1 MTGFKE
7 QEYNNDFDLG
17 VWKQIFK
24 YMKKYKKYLIM
35 LGFIMVSVAGIDIIF
50 PLMTRRAID
59 NYVVPGNIDG
69 LGRFAI
75 IYGVLII
82 IQVINVWAFIALAG
96 KVEMGIQYDIRKLGF
111 KKLQELSFTY
121 YDKTP
126 TGWIM
131 ARMTSDVRR
140 LGETISWGLVD
151 SAWGLTFMSGIAV
164 VLLILNF
171 KLALITL
178 TVVPILAMLSIYF
191 QKKIL
196 KAYRDVRKINSQIT
210 GSFSEG
216 ISGAKTTKTL
226 VREEENLNEFKDLTG
241 NMRLVSIRAA
251 IFSALF
257 LPIVLTLGSI
267 GTGLALWFGG
277 KGVLTDTISYGT
289 LVAFLSYTALFFE
302 PVRELARVFAELQAA
317 QASAERVLSLVEME
331 PTIKDRED
339 VIEKYGDILHAKD
352 ENWEDIK
359 GDIEYRNVTF
369 KYESGEKVL
378 DNFNL
383 NIRAGET
390 IALVGETGSG
400 KSTIVNLA
408 CRFYEPSEG
417 EVLID
422 GIDYRERSLP
432 WLHSNIGYV
441 LQSPHL
447 FSGTIIENIRYG
459 SKNATEM
466 DVIRAAKLVNA
477 HEFITKLEKGYD
489 TQVGEGGG
497 KLSTGQKQLIS
508 FARAIVSN
516 PKIFVLDEAT
526 SSIDTE
532 TEKKIQDAIQKVLKG
547 RTSFIIAHRL
557 STIVN
562 SDRILVVKKGKIVE
576 EGTHK
581 QLIQNRGYYYN
592 LYTNQFKEE
601 KVSLY

>member
-7 QEYNNDFDLG
+7 QDYNNKFDLG
-17 VWKQIFK
+17 IWKKIFK
-24 YMKKYKKYLIM
+24 YMGNYKKHLIL
-35 LGFIMVSVAGIDIIF
+35 LGFIMIIVAGIDLIF

-59 NYVVPGNIDG
+59 DFVVPGNING
-69 LGRFAI
+69 LGRFALL
-75 IYGVLII
+75 YGGLIVL
-82 IQVINVWAFIALAG
+82 QVINIGLFIALAG
-96 KVEMGIQYDIRKLGF
+96 KIEMGIQYDIRKLGF
-111 KKLQELSFTY
+111 KNLQELSFTY

-126 TGWIM
+126 IGWIM
-131 ARMTSDVRR
+131 ARMTSDIRR

-151 SAWGLTFMSGIAV
+151 SAWGLTFMSGIAI
-164 VLLILNF
+164 VLLVLNF

-178 TVVPILAMLSIYF
+178 TVVPILAILSIYF

-196 KAYRDVRKINSQIT
+196 RSYRAVRKINSQIT

-216 ISGAKTTKTL
+216 ISGAQTTKTL
-226 VREEENLNEFKDLTG
+226 VREDDNLKEFKELTG
-241 NMRLVSIRAA
+241 SMRYVSIRAA

-257 LPIVLTLGSI
+257 LPIVLTLGSL

-277 KGVLTDTISYGT
+277 NEVLTENISYGT
-289 LVAFLSYTALFFE
+289 LVAFLSYTTLFFE
-302 PVRELARVFAELQAA
+302 PVREIARVFAELQAA

-331 PTIKDRED
+331 SDIKDSEN
-339 VIEKYGDILHAKD
+339 VIKKYGDIIDVKK
-352 ENWEDIK
+352 ENWEDLK
-359 GDIEYRNVTF
+359 GNIEYKNVIF
-369 KYESGEKVL
+369 KYENGEKVL

-383 NIRAGET
+383 KIKTGET

-417 EVLID
+417 EILID
-422 GIDYRERSLP
+422 GVDYRERSLS
-432 WLHSNIGYV
+432 WLHANVGYV
-441 LQSPHL
+441 LQNPHL
-447 FSGTIIENIRYG
+447 FSGTIMENIKYG
-459 SKNATEM
+459 GNNIKEK
-466 DVIRAAKLVNA
+466 DVIRASKLVNA

-532 TEKKIQDAIQKVLKG
+532 TEKKIQDAIEKVLQD

-562 SDRILVVKKGKIVE
+562 SDRILVIKKGKIIE
-576 EGTHK
+576 DGNHK
-581 QLIQNRGYYYN
+581 QLIENKGYYYN

-601 KVSLY
+601 EISSI